1 MKQAPPLDDKKATAC
16 SATCRARP
24 CNEQTLQDGS
34 IKRAPQNRFCIF
46 TRHGE
51 TVEKNL
57 YVHIQIQNF
66 RSPLPTSKT
75 PFLCSE
81 KEDSGPRNYSSRR
94 LSVLSNIV
102 FTQLSFRKSWYIR
115 FFPCVQTTKTRCMGN
130 RWTSTKKVHGSCSIS
145 QWFRHHL
152 LARARI
158 LPSSLALDEREH
170 AVTAFFLIDLRM
182 HVVHQQRCTVV
193 VCPTAAGATWQG
205 PTARTASARGVE
217 T

>member
-24 CNEQTLQDGS
+24 CNEQTLQDGL

-102 FTQLSFRKSWYIR
+102 FLFVYWCLLSLASEKAGTSVSSHVCKPQKQGVWEIVGPRQKKYMGVVRSPSGFVTTCSHALAHFQAPSRCTNESTR
-115 FFPCVQTTKTRCMGN
+115 SRRSSCVQTL
-130 RWTSTKKVHGSCSIS
+130 
-145 QWFRHHL
+145 F
-152 LARARI
+152 
-158 LPSSLALDEREH
+158 
-170 AVTAFFLIDLRM
+170 
-182 HVVHQQRCTVV
+182 
-193 VCPTAAGATWQG
+193 
-205 PTARTASARGVE
+205 
-217 T
+217 